1 MTASVRLTQTPFA
14 KKYRKLM
21 KMSEIVNK
29 IRKMRKTMCWAL
41 VIAIG
46 IACCGYLAG
55 TPEKKLVIGAK
66 NFTEQQIL
74 GEIMI
79 QLLNSR
85 GFKCEDKTD
94 LGGTLVA
101 RKALENGQIDMYMEY
116 TGTALVT
123 MLKEKDV
130 ITNQKACYDF
140 VKKEDLKRNGLVW
153 LPYMSFNNTYCLLM
167 RRKDAV
173 QAKINTLSDLSAYI
187 KANPTNIR
195 FGTNDEFFTRQDGY
209 KPLQKKYDFQFPE
222 DKIITMDPGL
232 LYKALQD
239 GEIEVAMGFA
249 TDGRIKGMNLV
260 ILEDDQNYFPVYNP
274 APVVKKEIAAKYPE
288 LEKVFSKLSVELDT
302 RTMTDLNF
310 AVDGEHKPIKDVVA
324 RFLKGA
330 ELVK

>member
-1 MTASVRLTQTPFA
+1 MSGMV
-14 KKYRKLM
+14 KKT
-21 KMSEIVNK
+21 
-29 IRKMRKTMCWAL
+29 RKMMCCAL
-41 VIAIG
+41 AIAIG
-46 IACCGYLAG
+46 IVFCGSFAG
-55 TPEKKLVIGAK
+55 AADKKLVIGSK

-79 QLLNSR
+79 QLLDSR
-85 GFKCEDKTD
+85 GFKCEDKTG

-130 ITNQKACYDF
+130 ITDPKACYDF
-140 VKKEDLKRNGLVW
+140 VKKADLERNGLVW

-167 RRKDAV
+167 RREDAA
-173 QAKINTLSDLSAYI
+173 QKKIKTLSDLSAYI
-187 KANPTNIR
+187 KANPTKVR
-195 FGTNDEFFTRQDGY
+195 FGTNDEFYARPDGY
-209 KPLQKKYDFQFPE
+209 KPLQKKYDFQFPD
-222 DKIITMDPGL
+222 DKIIKMAPGL

-239 GEIEVAMGFA
+239 KEIEVSMGFA

-288 LEKVFSKLSVELDT
+288 LEKIFSELSTKLDT
-302 RTMTDLNF
+302 QTMTDLNY
-310 AVDGEHKPIKDVVA
+310 AVDGEHKPVKDVVA
-324 RFLKGA
+324 AFLKGA
-330 ELVK
+330 GLVK